1 MLPIKGEYSITA
13 VFGQT
18 GKYWADRHKGIDFY
32 AEHKNIYAVTGGS
45 VRVCAFDKDG
55 WGLYLSIGDSTGNR
69 HLYCHLEKALVK
81 TGEKVKCGQVIGIM
95 GKTGNV
101 TGVHLHY
108 QINNSA
114 GVALDPSKYLGI
126 PNKVGEYGG
135 EFMYKDDRKIANWAK
150 DAVYEA
156 REKGYLVGDSD
167 GNFRPTDPLS
177 RQEAAVLIRNFERK
191 LQNDRA

>member
-1 MLPIKGEYSITA
+1 MLPIKGKYSITA

-32 AEHKNIYAVTGGS
+32 AEHKNIYAVTEGE

-101 TGVHLHY
+101 TGVHY
-108 QINNSA
+108 
-114 GVALDPSKYLGI
+114 
-126 PNKVGEYGG
+126 
-135 EFMYKDDRKIANWAK
+135 
-150 DAVYEA
+150 
-156 REKGYLVGDSD
+156 EKGNTESAD
-167 GNFRPTDPLS
+167 
-177 RQEAAVLIRNFERK
+177 I
-191 LQNDRA
+191 